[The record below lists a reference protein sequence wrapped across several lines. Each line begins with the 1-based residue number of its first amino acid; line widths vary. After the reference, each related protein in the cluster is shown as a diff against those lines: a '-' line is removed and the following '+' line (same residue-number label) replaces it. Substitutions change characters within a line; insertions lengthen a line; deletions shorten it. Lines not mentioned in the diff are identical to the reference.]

1 MTDFNIDISKELSRI
16 GREVQELVNKVVPLD
31 EEMDY
36 LPPCDIL
43 EFEDAYELH
52 IDLPGLKKEDI
63 KVSVDQNV
71 IRVNGERILDREGV
85 REVHKNERKEGAFTR
100 SFALPTEIKKD
111 GIKASFKHGVLVVK
125 LPKASD
131 DQKDHIPV
139 E

>member
-31 EEMDY
+31 DEVDY
-36 LPPCDIL
+36 LPACDIL
-43 EFEDAYELH
+43 ELEDAFELH

-71 IRVNGERILDREGV
+71 IRVNGERTFTRKDVL
-85 REVHKNERKEGAFTR
+85 EVHKNERKEGAFTR
-100 SFALPTEIKKD
+100 SFALPTDIKKD
-111 GIKASFKHGVLVVK
+111 GIKASFKQGVLVVM
-125 LPKASD
+125 LPKADD

-139 E
+139 D